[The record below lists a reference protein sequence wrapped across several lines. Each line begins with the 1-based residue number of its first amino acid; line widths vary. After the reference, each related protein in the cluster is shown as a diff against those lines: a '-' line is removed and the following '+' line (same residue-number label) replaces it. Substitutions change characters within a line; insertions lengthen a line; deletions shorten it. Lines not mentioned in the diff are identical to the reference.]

1 MLKQLVLALL
11 ICFVEWK
18 KKGANQTNK
27 KKKKKLAQTRENKAE
42 MALLNDGRSK
52 Q

>member
-1 MLKQLVLALL
+1 MLKQFVLALL

-27 KKKKKLAQTRENKAE
+27 KKKKKA
-42 MALLNDGRSK
+42 RSDERK
-52 Q
+52 QS

>member
-1 MLKQLVLALL
+1 MLKQFVLALL

-27 KKKKKLAQTRENKAE
+27 KKKKSSLRREKTKLRWPY
-42 MALLNDGRSK
+42 
-52 Q
+52 